1 MEVRPRNQLGSR
13 YAWLSRVVARGAI
26 GLAVLAGCGVHVAAG
41 PRKPEPSIASPKT
54 TVAAPEQAR
63 LQASRALIQRG
74 LDAVDAELLEAPGDS
89 VRLERRAAF
98 TVALGEVDA
107 ALALWN
113 SDPQL
118 VRDWLV
124 NMELLREDAEPLA
137 AWLALARERI
147 DGVRSRGKD
156 AWFTPEVHR
165 HETGSPLPKSPPP
178 PPRKPLPPPPSPP
191 PRKPLP
197 PPPSPSPS
205 PPPSPSP
212 SPLTSDASVRP
223 PEPKRAPTSEDD
235 PDGEH
240 EHEPKPD
247 DADKNRP
254 GGGGGLGERH
264 AAVAMETE
272 LSSHLLGELER
283 QVRRAQACLPPS
295 GFARRI
301 AIRATLV
308 GGRLQRAALRS
319 DAQLPTVVEVCIVD
333 AMQRVRLVA
342 PDGTRARTIEV
353 SLLAE

>member
-178 PPRKPLPPPPSPP
+178 PP
-191 PRKPLP
+191 
-197 PPPSPSPS
+197 S

-212 SPLTSDASVRP
+212 LTLDASVRP

-235 PDGEH
+235 PDG

>member
-1 MEVRPRNQLGSR
+1 MEVSPRNQLGSR
-13 YAWLSRVVARGAI
+13 YARLSRVVARSAI
-26 GLAVLAGCGVHVAAG
+26 ALAVLAGCGVHGAAR

-54 TVAAPEQAR
+54 TVTAPEQAR

-118 VRDWLV
+118 VRDWLA

-156 AWFTPEVHR
+156 AWFTPEGHR
-165 HETGSPLPKSPPP
+165 HETGSPLPEIPPP
-178 PPRKPLPPPPSPP
+178 PPRKPLPPP
-191 PRKPLP
+191 
-197 PPPSPSPS
+197 
-205 PPPSPSP
+205 
-212 SPLTSDASVRP
+212 PLTSDASVRP
-223 PEPKRAPTSEDD
+223 PEPKRSPTSEDD

-272 LSSHLLGELER
+272 LSSDLLGELER

>member
-1 MEVRPRNQLGSR
+1 MEVSPRNQLGSR
-13 YAWLSRVVARGAI
+13 YARLSRVVARSAI
-26 GLAVLAGCGVHVAAG
+26 ALAVLAGCGVHGAAR

-165 HETGSPLPKSPPP
+165 HETGSPLPEIPPP
-178 PPRKPLPPPPSPP
+178 PPRKPLPPP
-191 PRKPLP
+191 
-197 PPPSPSPS
+197 
-205 PPPSPSP
+205 
-212 SPLTSDASVRP
+212 PLTSDASVRP

-272 LSSHLLGELER
+272 LSSDLLGELER

>member
-1 MEVRPRNQLGSR
+1 MEVSPRNQLGSR
-13 YAWLSRVVARGAI
+13 YARLSRVVARSAI
-26 GLAVLAGCGVHVAAG
+26 ALAVLAGCGVHGAAR

-124 NMELLREDAEPLA
+124 NLELLREDAEPLA

-165 HETGSPLPKSPPP
+165 HETGSPLPESPPP
-178 PPRKPLPPPPSPP
+178 PPRKPLPPPP
-191 PRKPLP
+191 P
-197 PPPSPSPS
+197 PPP
-205 PPPSPSP
+205 
-212 SPLTSDASVRP
+212 LTPDASVHP

-240 EHEPKPD
+240 EHEPEPD